1 MRAKQPLIHA
11 SVLDAVRPLVAKHG
25 IDFETLLAEAGIPN
39 TPRRDESAFLPLDPV
54 CRLLE
59 DLARRLDDPAFGLHC
74 AEAYPVRAS
83 GVFGYILL
91 NAGVVRDAI
100 EVIGRYNRL
109 VLWPIEFE
117 HTETEE
123 GAELSWR
130 YPASLVAPRVQFNCA
145 IAAVFVLRLRLILG
159 QDWAPQLVELDHREP
174 GASPE
179 FARIFGRNVR
189 FNGDSNRIVVLA
201 HDLSK
206 RPPDAD
212 PMLYRILRQ
221 HGDTLLAARENHR
234 DLPTQI
240 RAEIGQRLGV
250 TAPTLEAVAAA
261 LRLSPRTIQRRLRQ
275 LGTSFEKQV
284 TETRQANAERLLRDT
299 DLPLTEIAF
308 LLGFSELSAFTRAAH
323 RWFGVSPSVFRARL
337 REGNPPG

>member
-1 MRAKQPLIHA
+1 MRTKQPLIHA
-11 SVLDAVRPLVAKHG
+11 SVLDAVRPLVANREIDLSALLTEVG
-25 IDFETLLAEAGIPN
+25 IVN
-39 TPRRDESAFLPLDPV
+39 TTRRDADAFLPLDPV

-59 DLARRLDDPAFGLHC
+59 ELARRFDDPAFGLHC
-74 AEAYPVRAS
+74 AEAYPLRAS

-100 EVIGRYNRL
+100 EVISRYNRL

-117 HTETEE
+117 HIETEE

-130 YPASLVAPRVQFNCA
+130 YPANLLAPRVQLNCA

-174 GASPE
+174 GAPSE
-179 FARIFGRNVR
+179 FTRIFGRSIR
-189 FNGDSNRIVVLA
+189 FNGDRNRLFILS
-201 HDLSK
+201 HDLSR

-212 PMLYRILRQ
+212 PTLYRILRQ
-221 HGDTLLAARENHR
+221 HGDTLLAAREDHH

-240 RAEIGQRLGV
+240 RAEIAQRLGV
-250 TAPTLEAVAAA
+250 AAPTLEAIAAA

-284 TETRQANAERLLRDT
+284 AETRQASAERLLRDT

-308 LLGFSELSAFTRAAH
+308 LLGFSELSAFTRASH
-323 RWFGVSPSVFRARL
+323 RWFGMSPSAFRTRL
-337 REGNPPG
+337 RE